1 MQERECEAD
10 DEGRRQCIVLIG
22 IGPENYWAWWI
33 GEPSVRRN
41 RFSIFRAE
49 AEVHPHHPAGHWHR
63 LFIMNVFGKRNATL
77 SATNLSERTSD
88 NEGVMTGGKKQR
100 DDDDDGLEFATIA
113 KKFTETESNQHQQQ
127 EQTADIEE
135 EIVSDT
141 RKNSLNAD
149 PLIRIVSTVLP
160 KVEPLPWSTFFCLS
174 IWCTVPWVLFCRI
187 YFVTFLAPSQ
197 TIQLDIAIALRST
210 FFYLRCVQR

>member
-1 MQERECEAD
+1 
-10 DEGRRQCIVLIG
+10 
-22 IGPENYWAWWI
+22 
-33 GEPSVRRN
+33 
-41 RFSIFRAE
+41 
-49 AEVHPHHPAGHWHR
+49 
-63 LFIMNVFGKRNATL
+63 MNVFGKRNATL
-77 SATNLSERTSD
+77 SATNLSKRTSD

-174 IWCTVPWVLFCRI
+174 IWCTVP
-187 YFVTFLAPSQ
+187 
-197 TIQLDIAIALRST
+197 
-210 FFYLRCVQR
+210 